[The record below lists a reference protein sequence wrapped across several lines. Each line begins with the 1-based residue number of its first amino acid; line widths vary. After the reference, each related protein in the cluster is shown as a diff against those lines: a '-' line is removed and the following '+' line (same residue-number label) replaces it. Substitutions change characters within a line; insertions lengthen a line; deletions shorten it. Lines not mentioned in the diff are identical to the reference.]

1 MLLNEGI
8 EKFIKSREAICEIST
23 VTHYKNSIKYFM
35 EFITSTMENVPDL
48 EDISGDI
55 LNNFVNYLRKKPKN
69 QNHPFIPSTN
79 ENIKNKTIKTYCLDV
94 VSMFNWFYEK
104 YFIQDKITDGFV
116 MPQEENISVVPLSVE
131 EVKAIDDCFNLTTKY
146 GCRNLAIIHGLLDQ
160 GMRLKEI
167 CNLKVYDIDFV
178 AGYILIKGIRKR
190 NDRVIPL
197 SDVFRNYISEFIN
210 TYRGECLDDYV
221 FHNLNGHQLS
231 SDSVK
236 GIFRRLQKN
245 NGLERVNAQLLRHT
259 FAISFLCSGGS
270 LVMCQFYM
278 GHADISSTQKYV
290 HLLNNYKSNIY
301 VLDKVFF

>member
-1 MLLNEGI
+1 MLLSKGI
-8 EKFIKSREAICEIST
+8 EKFIESREVICEIST

-35 EFITSTMENVPDL
+35 EFVTSTMDSIPEL
-48 EDISGDI
+48 ETITDNI
-55 LNNFVNYLRKKPKN
+55 LNDFVKYLRKKPKN

-104 YFIQDKITDGFV
+104 HFIQDKITDGFV
-116 MPQEENISVVPLSVE
+116 MPQEENTSVVPLSVE

-160 GMRLKEI
+160 GMRLKEV
-167 CNLKVYDIDFV
+167 CNLRISDIDFV
-178 AGYILIKGIRKR
+178 VGYIIVRGIRQRK
-190 NDRVIPL
+190 DRVIPL
-197 SDVFRNYISEFIN
+197 SGVFESYISEFLN
-210 TYRGECLDDYV
+210 THRGEASDDYV
-221 FHNLNGHQLS
+221 FHNLDGRQLS
-231 SDSVK
+231 TDSVK
-236 GIFRRLQKN
+236 GIFRRLQKKD
-245 NGLERVNAQLLRHT
+245 GLERVCAQLLRHT

-270 LVMCQFYM
+270 LAMCQFYM

-290 HLLNNYKSNIY
+290 HLINDYKSNIY